1 MVEAERPYRISH
13 WIDQHLKADVSWSE
27 ILETL
32 MAWLD
37 DHQSLKALEVVAS
50 AIARRGV
57 REDLSLLKN
66 YEGIEENGV
75 KELILDTEF
84 AVQRRTLS

>member
-1 MVEAERPYRISH
+1 MVEAERPYRVSL

-37 DHQSLKALEVVAS
+37 DLQSLKALEVVAS
-50 AIARRGV
+50 AVALRGKRR
-57 REDLSLLKN
+57 DLSLLKT
-66 YEGIEENGV
+66 YKGMEENGA
-75 KELILDTEF
+75 KELIIDTEF
-84 AVQRRTLS
+84 AVQRRTIS